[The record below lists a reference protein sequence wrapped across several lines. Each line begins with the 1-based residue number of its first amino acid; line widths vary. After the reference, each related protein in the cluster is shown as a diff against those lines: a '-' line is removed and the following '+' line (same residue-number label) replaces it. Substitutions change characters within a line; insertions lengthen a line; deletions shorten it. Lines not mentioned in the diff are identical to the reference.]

1 MPVTIPASNLGLDK
15 LYKEKI
21 IREVD
26 SGYKTLI
33 INSVRKVV
41 AGIKSE
47 SKFFAKYFKTI
58 HYGGSHWE
66 NLDINKDDTDADVNI
81 VLSIDGVDL
90 AFDNEEEKLKVNDC
104 NV

>member
-1 MPVTIPASNLGLDK
+1 MPVTTSVSSLGLDK

-21 IREVD
+21 IREMD

-47 SKFFAKYFKTI
+47 SKFFAKYFKEI
-58 HYGGSHWE
+58 HYAGSHWE
-66 NLDINKDDTDADVNI
+66 NLDVNKDDTDADVNI
-81 VLSIDGVDL
+81 VLGIGGVDL
-90 AFDNEEEKLKVNDC
+90 EFDNQEEKLKVFKDR
-104 NV
+104 